1 MPPRKKIKPETFD
14 GYLADVVESKRA
26 KRGLTVEEL
35 AERSGISYQTLR
47 RRLGGAPFTV
57 NELGRVSAV
66 LAVQPADLVQ
76 EAVDDYGGIEKLL
89 REYAVSEAEP
99 TVEDNVTYIGRVQ
112 PERQAADDN
121 PRKE

>member
-99 TVEDNVTYIGRVQ
+99 TVEDNVTYIGRLQ
-112 PERQAADDN
+112 PEQQAADVN